1 MNGQI
6 KLTEK
11 QEAFALEY
19 IMNGRIAVEAYEKVY
34 DVSEDASRNQLYVN
48 AHKVLHNDKVSL
60 RIHQLEMA
68 EYSAHVLNIED
79 RKRLLTKQAK
89 DGDIRAIDL
98 LNKMEGVYIDK
109 VEHSGAI
116 VKRTINVNPT
126 SK

>member
-1 MNGQI
+1 MA

-11 QEAFALEY
+11 QEAFAVEY

-60 RIHQLEMA
+60 RIHQLEME
-68 EYSAHVLNIED
+68 EYSAHVLNIEE

-126 SK
+126 GK